1 MQARRRSGPP
11 TCRVIIR
18 LQKADNLEI
27 TTTASHALEILD
39 GETIIPSTQV
49 TVTDLDGQPLS
60 RQQLLD
66 LKARETR

>member
-39 GETIIPSTQV
+39 GETIIPATQAS
-49 TVTDLDGQPLS
+49 VTDLEGQPLS
-60 RQQLLD
+60 RDQLLA
-66 LKARETR
+66 LKAQESR